1 MGRLI
6 DCNDVYNAIQ
16 ITTDNFGVA
25 KHVVET
31 NMLTML
37 SKIETV
43 EAIPKADYE
52 NRLKADMSAMLKEL
66 KKSIE
71 DKVYNVSAYSEC
83 LDCDVVD
90 YEDVNEIIIEKINS
104 LKGQQDRNE

>member
-25 KHVVET
+25 KSVVEN

-52 NRLKADMSAMLKEL
+52 NRLKADMVAMLEDLSREINPIKECEQQIFG
-66 KKSIE
+66 KESWNFVGKCQDVIQSKI
-71 DKVYNVSAYSEC
+71 DK
-83 LDCDVVD
+83 
-90 YEDVNEIIIEKINS
+90 
-104 LKGQQDRNE
+104 LKGDRRWK

>member
-25 KHVVET
+25 KSVVEN

-37 SKIETV
+37 SKIETA

-52 NRLKADMSAMLKEL
+52 TRLKVDIMAMLKE
-66 KKSIE
+66 IQE
-71 DKVYNVSAYSEC
+71 
-83 LDCDVVD
+83 
-90 YEDVNEIIIEKINS
+90 EILGIYMPTDIHHEINKIFYKYING
-104 LKGQQDRNE
+104 KEVEE